1 MKLVNFSKKISKNRD
16 YAFNTNSLT
25 KKKVMKNC
33 ENFFKNYGFCVL
45 DNLVP
50 TKNIKSLRDEI
61 IKAQKKSSKNI
72 TNIKELL
79 NKNKVSEKKL
89 LNSKKVF
96 LRSIG
101 KEGRP
106 SKPVNDIVW
115 MPNYAKYLSNSNLI
129 NIAKNLLDDHIKIVQ
144 LHSKIIQSSNFKN
157 LLNVEIGNDDL
168 GLPRL
173 YKGPKT
179 ARDWHTDW
187 PHDPSAYGGGNP
199 NENIGFVR
207 QPFPDVTMCIVMIFY
222 LNDVDENSGGTWLV
236 PGSHKDRRT
245 PRGPRDNI
253 TITAPISGEMQVK
266 AKAGSVLLQ
275 DSRLWH
281 SSPLH
286 NLSDKN
292 RVAVVSRWCP
302 WWLSADEFAPK
313 SRFNITCRP
322 ISRSEFNSLPSKLKP
337 IMKHLCSKESSIIQK
352 TVLRKSEY
360 AVKKTRLDHKLLK
373 QNKVDLKKAND
384 SIRINLTQIKK
395 K

>member
-1 MKLVNFSKKISKNRD
+1 
-16 YAFNTNSLT
+16 
-25 KKKVMKNC
+25 
-33 ENFFKNYGFCVL
+33 
-45 DNLVP
+45 
-50 TKNIKSLRDEI
+50 
-61 IKAQKKSSKNI
+61 
-72 TNIKELL
+72 
-79 NKNKVSEKKL
+79 
-89 LNSKKVF
+89 
-96 LRSIG
+96 
-101 KEGRP
+101 
-106 SKPVNDIVW
+106 
-115 MPNYAKYLSNSNLI
+115 
-129 NIAKNLLDDHIKIVQ
+129 
-144 LHSKIIQSSNFKN
+144 
-157 LLNVEIGNDDL
+157 
-168 GLPRL
+168 
-173 YKGPKT
+173 
-179 ARDWHTDW
+179 
-187 PHDPSAYGGGNP
+187 
-199 NENIGFVR
+199 
-207 QPFPDVTMCIVMIFY
+207 MCIVIIFY

-245 PRGPRDNI
+245 PRSPTDNI
-253 TITAPISGEMQVK
+253 SITAPISGEMQVK

-337 IMKHLCSKESSIIQK
+337 IMKHLCSKESNTIQK
-352 TVLRKSEY
+352 TVLRQSEY